1 MSLFSCISFAQD
13 KVQISG
19 KVLDGEMANEPLLG
33 ATIVISGTTT
43 GTQTDFDGNYIL
55 EVYPG
60 SYSLEYSYVGYT
72 STKEDI
78 IATKNTTINKTL
90 NANSLEQIIIVVE
103 TSKERESA
111 LLIEQK
117 KAVEI
122 KLQIGAQELAKKGV
136 SDLATAVTKAAGIS
150 KQEGSNS
157 IFIRGLGDRYN
168 STTLNGLPL
177 PSNNPST
184 KNIGLDIFSTDIVAF
199 IDISKT
205 YNNKIY
211 GDFGGA
217 NVNIVSKNHKGK
229 ADLEISYGSGYN
241 TNAAGSENF
250 YLQDGPNYFG
260 FYNQKQPNNPLSNY
274 NFTTSLDRDTKS
286 PINQSFSLT
295 GGTKFNFGDNKRI
308 SVFATGSFDNGFKQK
323 EGFSK
328 GNINTSG
335 TAHSNYTFESYTYST
350 NTTGMANIAFKAN
363 NNNTVKFNSLF
374 INSTN
379 QNLSDYSGTISVFDN
394 AENGGGFIRRATFN
408 RTKLLV
414 NQLLGKH
421 TFSEKINLDWGL
433 GYNTVNNSTPDRRQV
448 MLVPTDNNNPISSPK
463 TVSDISDSN
472 SHRYFEELNENEF
485 AVNISSSHLFSQKE
499 DDDYKGKITLG
510 YSGRFKT
517 VGLEATQFNF
527 AINRNVAQPN
537 VDSNNL
543 DAYFNQQNLNS
554 GLFTI
559 KTFRGGLN
567 NSSALAPQTYDG
579 TQTINSGYGSLQY
592 QISPK
597 LTTIIGVRAEQII
610 QDIEWVT
617 SLNPDGDENSLD
629 KIEIMPNVSLKYE
642 LTDNKNLKF
651 AGSKSYTLPQ
661 FKERA
666 PFLYED
672 VVGSKFGNPD
682 LYSSTNYNAD
692 LGWEYFPKPGE
703 VISITGFGKLIQN
716 PINEAVVAS
725 AANDI
730 SWVNSGEQATVF
742 GIEFEIRKNIF
753 EINKENEDSN
763 ITNKLTAGFNGAF
776 MSSNQDF
783 DSEKVSKETDLNVQ
797 FTNDSGRIT
806 GASDILLNGDI
817 SFNKEFSKNGNIM
830 ATIAGNYFSDRVY
843 AIGSAGKGDLIDEGL
858 FTLDFILKSKITKR
872 ISADVSIKNILD
884 SKIKRYQDNETGKV
898 AVKSFQ
904 KGINASLSLKYDIF

>member
-1 MSLFSCISFAQD
+1 
-13 KVQISG
+13 
-19 KVLDGEMANEPLLG
+19 
-33 ATIVISGTTT
+33 
-43 GTQTDFDGNYIL
+43 
-55 EVYPG
+55 
-60 SYSLEYSYVGYT
+60 
-72 STKEDI
+72 
-78 IATKNTTINKTL
+78 
-90 NANSLEQIIIVVE
+90 
-103 TSKERESA
+103 
-111 LLIEQK
+111 
-117 KAVEI
+117 
-122 KLQIGAQELAKKGV
+122 
-136 SDLATAVTKAAGIS
+136 
-150 KQEGSNS
+150 
-157 IFIRGLGDRYN
+157 
-168 STTLNGLPL
+168 
-177 PSNNPST
+177 
-184 KNIGLDIFSTDIVAF
+184 
-199 IDISKT
+199 
-205 YNNKIY
+205 
-211 GDFGGA
+211 
-217 NVNIVSKNHKGK
+217 
-229 ADLEISYGSGYN
+229 
-241 TNAAGSENF
+241 
-250 YLQDGPNYFG
+250 
-260 FYNQKQPNNPLSNY
+260 
-274 NFTTSLDRDTKS
+274 
-286 PINQSFSLT
+286 
-295 GGTKFNFGDNKRI
+295 
-308 SVFATGSFDNGFKQK
+308 
-323 EGFSK
+323 
-328 GNINTSG
+328 
-335 TAHSNYTFESYTYST
+335 
-350 NTTGMANIAFKAN
+350 
-363 NNNTVKFNSLF
+363 
-374 INSTN
+374 
-379 QNLSDYSGTISVFDN
+379 
-394 AENGGGFIRRATFN
+394 
-408 RTKLLV
+408 
-414 NQLLGKH
+414 
-421 TFSEKINLDWGL
+421 
-433 GYNTVNNSTPDRRQV
+433 
-448 MLVPTDNNNPISSPK
+448 
-463 TVSDISDSN
+463 
-472 SHRYFEELNENEF
+472 
-485 AVNISSSHLFSQKE
+485 
-499 DDDYKGKITLG
+499 
-510 YSGRFKT
+510 
-517 VGLEATQFNF
+517 
-527 AINRNVAQPN
+527 VAQPN